1 MIDAQAHVDFRELA
15 PETMA
20 ALEAALGSV
29 EGRYA
34 QAIYEA
40 AKSTAVFHDRSG
52 RLRTSFYAQHGD
64 KGWQVGS
71 SDPNAAHVEFGHA
84 IVRNGRVVGHVAA
97 KPFLRNAVQKAAAQV
112 GGDLGAAA
120 GADLG
125 PIGVAVGQ
133 VLGRKYGADAA
144 GQGYD
149 WLASKV
155 RILE

>member
-1 MIDAQAHVDFRELA
+1 MIDAQARVDFRELA
-15 PETMA
+15 PETVA
-20 ALEAALGSV
+20 ALEAALESA
-29 EGRYA
+29 EGQYA
-34 QAIYEA
+34 RAIYEA
-40 AKSTAVFHDRSG
+40 AKPTAVFHDHSG
-52 RLRTSFYAQHGD
+52 RLRASFYIQHGD

-112 GGDLGAAA
+112 GGELGAAA

-125 PIGVAVGQ
+125 PVGIAVGQ
-133 VLGRKYGADAA
+133 VLGQKLGSRA
-144 GQGYD
+144 GGKGYD